1 MVEEVKPNAAILIG
15 PFVDLKNTAVT
26 SSGVGFSKQWMEMVK
41 IIAEKANDISTEI
54 VLGKFGCSQ
63 NM

>member
-26 SSGVGFSKQWMEMVK
+26 SSGDSFNKQYMDLVK
-41 IIAEKANDISTEI
+41 VIAEKANDLDTDI
-54 VLGKFGCSQ
+54 VLGKRLLK
-63 NM
+63 NV